1 MYIEE
6 LIPGINI
13 EDKKFEFKRFL
24 EEGKSEDS
32 GKFKEIG
39 WLKTIAAFANT
50 DGGVLYVGVDNASHR
65 IVSIS
70 HDAADKMILMVRRQI
85 REKIEPRIKYDINC
99 IPVMEKSE
107 TRYVVTI
114 TVKKSNSLP
123 VVLHDH
129 GLMGIYI
136 RSFGSTVLASTENI
150 RDMILMSDSV
160 PFDRDNTLTLFHKSN
175 FTKLFS
181 LYKEKTGEELT
192 EKALFSI
199 GFIDSNGY
207 LRRGSLLFSDNYSGE
222 RTKIVCTKW
231 PEIHKGSKIILS
243 QEEYS
248 TNIFDS
254 IYKAMDFVKSHSTN
268 GFIKEDRSRKTLVA
282 YPERAV
288 FEGIVNAVAHR
299 NYYMEGTQI
308 EINLYLD
315 RLEITSPGSLM
326 GCPSLIK
333 EKNISSI
340 IPRRRNELISSIL
353 VYCSFM
359 ESKGSGFDK
368 IENDYR
374 GYGDK
379 WSPYISSDSS
389 SFTLVLPDLTY
400 SSGVIDEKNLP
411 EVYFEGIGESI
422 HDKAILS
429 FCYSSPR
436 SANEIASYIG
446 VKPSTYF
453 RKTILSRLVE
463 KGVLIEDRSSS
474 PMVFRTSPNK
484 VHIV

>member
-13 EDKKFEFKRFL
+13 EDKKTEFKRFL

-32 GKFKEIG
+32 GKNKETG

-50 DGGVLYVGVDNASHR
+50 DGGVIYVGVDNSSHR
-65 IVSIS
+65 IISIS
-70 HDAADKMILMVRRQI
+70 HDDADKMILMIRRQI
-85 REKIEPRIKYDINC
+85 KEKIEPRIKYDINC
-99 IPVMEKSE
+99 VPVMEKNE
-107 TRYVVTI
+107 TRCVVII
-114 TVKKSNSLP
+114 TVGKSNTLP

-136 RSFGSTVLASTENI
+136 RSFGSTILASTENI

-160 PFDRDNTLTLFHKSN
+160 PFDKDNTLIPFDKSN
-175 FTKLFS
+175 FSKLFS

-192 EKALFSI
+192 EKALLSI
-199 GFIDSNGY
+199 GFFDSHGY
-207 LRRGSLLFSDNYSGE
+207 LRRGSQLFSDDYSGE

-231 PEIHKGSKIILS
+231 PEIDKGSRIILS
-243 QEEYS
+243 QEEYE

-254 IYKAMDFVKSHSTN
+254 IYQSMDFVKSHSTN
-268 GFIKEDRSRKTLVA
+268 GFIKDDRDRKTLVA

-308 EINLYLD
+308 EINLFLD
-315 RLEITSPGSLM
+315 RMEITSPGSLM
-326 GCPSLIK
+326 GCPLIKK

-353 VYCSFM
+353 VYCRLM

-389 SFTLVLPDLTY
+389 SFTLVLPDITY
-400 SSGVIDEKNLP
+400 SSGVIDENNLP
-411 EVYFEGIGESI
+411 EIYFDGMSESI
-422 HDKAILS
+422 HDKSILS

-436 SANEIASYIG
+436 SANEIATHIG

-463 KGVLIEDRSSS
+463 KGFLIEDKSSS
-474 PMVFRTSPNK
+474 PVLFQASPNK
-484 VHIV
+484 VHII